1 MRLGSP
7 LLLWLLA
14 LAPLAALGSW
24 WVLRRRAADEAAWVS
39 RGLWPRLRAGGFARP
54 AAFALL
60 PALALLATAAG
71 LARPRWGE
79 RVETVER
86 QGVDVVFV
94 LDTSRSMAVVDV
106 TPSRL
111 WVAQSLLRRL
121 VAALPGNRMALVQA
135 EGTGVVLAPLTVDAA
150 AIDLVL
156 DGVEPGSAPV
166 AGTRLGPAL
175 ERALALFPEGGQK
188 HRAMVVLSD
197 GEIHGESVA
206 AIAERLREAGVVVH
220 AVAVGT
226 ASGGPVPDGASGQA
240 YKRDRQ
246 GRVVVSQLDTAPLAQ
261 LASATGGELLLAA
274 AAAAD
279 PAPIAARIREME
291 GRAVDDEVV
300 TTLAERFQWPL
311 ALAAAALLAA
321 LVWTPYAHA
330 PRPFAQEER

>member
-14 LAPLAALGSW
+14 LAPLGVAAAWWALG
-24 WVLRRRAADEAAWVS
+24 RRAADEASWIA
-39 RGLWPRLRAGGFARP
+39 RGLWPRLRRGGIARP

-60 PALALLATAAG
+60 PAVALAATAAG

-79 RVETVER
+79 RTETVER

-111 WVAQSLLRRL
+111 WVAQSMVRRL
-121 VAALPGNRMALVQA
+121 ASALPGNRMALVQA

-166 AGTRLGPAL
+166 AGTRLTPAL
-175 ERALALFPEGGQK
+175 ERALALFPEGGRK
-188 HRAMVVLSD
+188 HRALVVVSD
-197 GEIHGESVA
+197 GEIHGESLA
-206 AIAERLREAGVVVH
+206 AAAERLREAGVVAH
-220 AVAVGT
+220 AIAVGT
-226 ASGGPVPDGASGQA
+226 PSGGPVPDGGAGGG

-246 GRVVVSQLDTAPLAQ
+246 GRVVVSRAAPASLAA
-261 LASATGGELLLAA
+261 LAETTGGELVLAA
-274 AAAAD
+274 SAAAD
-279 PAPIAARIREME
+279 PEPIAERVREME

-311 ALAAAALLAA
+311 AIAAAALLAA
-321 LVWTPYAHA
+321 LVWSPFA
-330 PRPFAQEER
+330 PRPDAVEER